1 MMKHL
6 IFLFLFLISCSK
18 FESQANQ
25 VIDYLPKSKISEI
38 KNYIKGKNYNQN
50 VAVFIN
56 FKVHS
61 GKYRYFVY
69 DLKNNKILQ
78 KAIVAHGDGSV
89 VKNSEALQFSN
100 IDGSH
105 QSSLGKYEINES
117 YTGKFGKAYRL
128 DGLDETNSNARSR
141 AIVLHSYYCIPD
153 KESANS
159 ACLSFGCPM
168 LSKNAFNETA
178 KYIDQSEQP
187 IILYAFY

>member
-1 MMKHL
+1 MMKHF
-6 IFLFLFLISCSK
+6 IFLFLFFISCSK
-18 FESQANQ
+18 VESQAANTA
-25 VIDYLPKSKISEI
+25 DYLPKSKVLEI

-50 VAVFIN
+50 LAVFIN
-56 FKVHS
+56 FKIYS

-69 DLKNNKILQ
+69 DLKNDKILQ
-78 KAIVAHGDGSV
+78 RAIVAHGDGSV
-89 VKNSEALQFSN
+89 VKNSQELQFSN

-105 QSSLGKYEINES
+105 QSSLGKYEIKES
-117 YTGKFGKAYRL
+117 YNGKFGKAYRL

-153 KESANS
+153 KESADP

-168 LSKNAFNETA
+168 LSKNAFSETA
-178 KYIDQSEQP
+178 KYIDPSEKP